1 MDCVDY
7 AMLAEDAYENGESL
21 RIVARSR
28 LSRIWRTAD
37 PTTGFACALYRREAS
52 RDCFLA
58 YRGTSPTDWGDIVTD
73 IGIGLRRLSPQFVQA
88 MGSFGTASFHAGGDQ
103 HILGVCGH
111 SLGGALAKFVAA
123 SRGKLCYSFNG
134 PGISGM
140 GGTTRQTD
148 RGDIR
153 NINAAGDVVSKYGAR
168 LGRTETVPVSS
179 MRFVPDRMEGGVAA
193 AAGLI
198 GLGAYLL
205 SQHSITN
212 LRKKLASLQ
221 ASERPFT

>member
-1 MDCVDY
+1 M
-7 AMLAEDAYENGESL
+7 
-21 RIVARSR
+21 
-28 LSRIWRTAD
+28 
-37 PTTGFACALYRREAS
+37 TT
-52 RDCFLA
+52 
-58 YRGTSPTDWGDIVTD
+58 T
-73 IGIGLRRLSPQFVQA
+73 LRRPLRLV
-88 MGSFGTASFHAGGDQ
+88 
-103 HILGVCGH
+103 LV
-111 SLGGALAKFVAA
+111 ALAALALVAGLAACGSDSESSDEATTDTTAA
-123 SRGKLCYSFNG
+123 SGS
-134 PGISGM
+134 SD
-140 GGTTRQTD
+140 TTA
-148 RGDIR
+148 
-153 NINAAGDVVSKYGAR
+153 AAGDVVSKYGAR